1 MTAADDILEDEPDDR
16 PGDVVV
22 RVGGRDEASSG
33 EDDGE
38 AVVINII
45 SISSL
50 SLVEEKT
57 HLRYRSQLLGH
68 LSVQSHAMSGHRKPM
83 RKKNVRA

>member
-38 AVVINII
+38 AIKTLNINIG
-45 SISSL
+45 
-50 SLVEEKT
+50 KDF
-57 HLRYRSQLLGH
+57 
-68 LSVQSHAMSGHRKPM
+68 
-83 RKKNVRA
+83 